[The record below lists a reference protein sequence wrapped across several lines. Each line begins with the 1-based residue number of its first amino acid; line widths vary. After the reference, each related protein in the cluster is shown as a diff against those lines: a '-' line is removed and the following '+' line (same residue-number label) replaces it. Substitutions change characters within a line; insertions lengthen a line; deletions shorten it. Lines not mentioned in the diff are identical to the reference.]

1 MHILNLS
8 RRNGRAQERILAAA
22 NALARFADLDPA
34 LIEALSPHVKDSAV
48 QAMREREAVADLLEA
63 LAIQT
68 GIPLID
74 PNAPAP
80 DAVTVVTDPTPEP
93 VSLPE
98 PSESAQAES
107 GDTLPPPVLEEA
119 APASEPAADDKS
131 KSAKKRT
138 GKK

>member
-8 RRNGRAQERILAAA
+8 RRNGRAQERLLAAA
-22 NALARFADLDPA
+22 RALARFAGLDPA
-34 LIEALSPHVKDSAV
+34 LIEALSPQVKDPAV
-48 QAMREREAVADLLEA
+48 RSMREREAVADLLEA
-63 LAIQT
+63 LAIQS
-68 GIPLID
+68 GLPLTE
-74 PNAPAP
+74 PADE
-80 DAVTVVTDPTPEP
+80 DAVTTETPPAPES

-98 PSESAQAES
+98 SSESVQAES

-119 APASEPAADDKS
+119 PPAPDA